1 MQMNLGCLA
10 SAVTPATTP
19 RSISSAAATVS
30 SSTLAAATL
39 SAGIQSIL
47 PRYRLCSLSFCKL
60 IPEDFLEFITGNI
73 ATPEECTAF
82 HVVIV
87 REMVDDMSPGHNLG
101 LVDFEARKHV
111 RGIIN
116 AIDPYQGVFPPH
128 TKSGIPPFACEGSQI
143 SRSLDLAE
151 QPFLAGTNIPVSYT
165 HLTLPTIYSV

>member
-1 MQMNLGCLA
+1 M
-10 SAVTPATTP
+10 PAL
-19 RSISSAAATVS
+19 RVAAATVS

-151 QPFLAGTNIPVSYT
+151 QPFLAGTNIRRLSSRHSVCLLYT
-165 HLTLPTIYSV
+165 SPSPRDQRGSRMPSSA